1 LKRNGQ
7 NFLKKW
13 GFCNEGGTANS
24 VRPLDRS
31 FFLPVFAQ
39 DSSHKSE
46 RNRNMSELSK
56 KYDHHLVENPET
68 YQNWIEKGYFTA
80 GDQSKIPY
88 SIVIPP
94 PNVTGKLHL
103 GHALDT
109 AMQDILS
116 RYKRAQ
122 GFDVLWLSGMDHAG
136 IATQAKVD
144 ARLQSEGISRYDI
157 GREKF
162 LERAWEWKEEYASH
176 IREQWAKLG
185 LSLDY
190 SRERFTLDDG
200 LNDAVLTTFVNLYNE
215 GLIYQGERII
225 NWDPQARTALS
236 NIEVIHEET
245 PGKMYYFK
253 YPVQETGDEL
263 IIATTRPETM
273 FADQAVFVH
282 PDDER
287 YKKYVGLHV
296 LNPVNNEALPI
307 MADDYIDL
315 DFGTAV
321 MKCTPAHDPN
331 DFNLAKKYNLKMP
344 VCMNPDGTMNE
355 LAGKYKDMDRFE
367 CRKAVVAD
375 LDANGMVDHIEDHP
389 HMVGH
394 SERTGVIVE
403 PYLSKQWFVRMKPL
417 ADAVLEAQKGDQKID
432 FIPPRFS
439 RTFEQWLEN
448 IEDWCISRQL
458 WWGHRIPAWFHK
470 ETGEIYVG
478 KQAPEDIEN
487 WKQDEDVLD
496 TWFSSGLWPFAT
508 MGWPEETDDYQRY
521 YPTDVLVTGY
531 DIIFF
536 WVARMAFQARFDTN
550 NRPFKEVLI
559 HGLIRDPQGRK
570 MSKSLGN
577 GIDPMDVIEEKG
589 ADALRFFLTTN
600 STPGQ
605 DFRYD
610 PSKVDAA
617 WNFINK
623 IWNASRYVQMQIGE
637 ELPQLDLDAL
647 QDADL
652 WILFRLN
659 ETIES
664 ATQNLDRYELA
675 IAANEVLHFAWD
687 DFCSWYIEL
696 SKAALNSEDEKTAEN
711 TKAVLAYVLKQIL
724 ILLSPYMPFVTEHIY
739 QNLPYEKESIQL
751 ESWPAVMELPSS
763 ETTVENMTILIS
775 AIEAIREIKRQ
786 YNLKPKEIIEV
797 RIEDENGSPRIF
809 PKTIADLLEGMAKVH
824 LNEELS
830 GDLLSRN
837 IHKGLIRTEMSSLIN
852 LDEEKAKLEK
862 LIEKLEKEVARSEKM
877 LSNPG
882 FTSKAP
888 AAKIEAEETKLKN
901 NQEQLALSVKQLE
914 ELIAKMQG

>member
-1 LKRNGQ
+1 
-7 NFLKKW
+7 
-13 GFCNEGGTANS
+13 
-24 VRPLDRS
+24 
-31 FFLPVFAQ
+31 
-39 DSSHKSE
+39 
-46 RNRNMSELSK
+46 MSELSK

-287 YKKYVGLHV
+287 YKKYAGLHV

-652 WILFRLN
+652 WILSRLN